1 MDHIIW
7 LTSFWKC
14 LESLFDAVS
23 HFKVALSHPKNP
35 KTLEDTECVFHFIS
49 NLYKGH
55 ALANPGSSIELEYNY
70 IGRPLKLNWHTLNPI
85 KNVHILK
92 VPPVKT
98 RIYDGGRF

>member
-1 MDHIIW
+1 MKI
-7 LTSFWKC
+7 
-14 LESLFDAVS
+14 
-23 HFKVALSHPKNP
+23 N
-35 KTLEDTECVFHFIS
+35 

-55 ALANPGSSIELEYNY
+55 ALANPGSSIESEYNY

-98 RIYDGGRF
+98 RIYDGGRFWREELITSNSEFFLWPRSA